1 MGAPRKGPPPAQSL
15 KAHVLSRPPAVA
27 GPSGSQGPRLP
38 AAVPSELFGSGNCCS
53 LESVFLRS
61 MSAAW
66 VAGAGLVIPGLMSP
80 ECGGRK
86 LVPLLRGQRLGQGR
100 GAPLAD

>member
-15 KAHVLSRPPAVA
+15 KAHVLS

-61 MSAAW
+61 MAAAW

-86 LVPLLRGQRLGQGR
+86 LVPLLRGQRLGR